1 MKVTLDQWMTFVA
14 IVEHGGYMRASE
26 YLNKGQS
33 TLSYAISKIESEL
46 DVRLFEQK
54 GRKSSLTTV
63 GRALYQKAKVLI
75 EDADQI
81 EELSEMYRD
90 GTHNRIKIAVDVLF
104 PMEYVQ
110 TAIEQLLS
118 IYPKANVEVHETILS
133 ATQDAAM
140 EYQCDLFITV
150 EKPHGIEPRDIF
162 SFELGAIAN
171 NTHPLHQL
179 TAPIGDNILCRYRQI
194 VLRDQGSKKIKVGW
208 LQSQNQIVVNQPQ
221 TVIEMVKRG
230 LGFAWLPLNSIKEE
244 LNSGQLKLLNIE
256 NYRIV
261 KVMTMLV
268 NTKPQKALPIVFEFE
283 ELLRAAV
290 IENEGYIAKHE

>member
-1 MKVTLDQWMTFVA
+1 MKVTLDQWMTFVT
-14 IVEHGGYMRASE
+14 IVEQGGYMPASE

-63 GRALYQKAKVLI
+63 GRALYQQAKILI
-75 EDADQI
+75 EDAEQI
-81 EELSEMYRD
+81 EELSEMFRH
-90 GTHNRIKIAVDVLF
+90 GTQNRVKIAVDVLF

-118 IYPKANVEVHETILS
+118 KYPKANVEVHETILS
-133 ATQDAAM
+133 ATQDAAT

-150 EKPHGIEPRDIF
+150 EKPYGVEPRDIF
-162 SFELGAIAN
+162 SFELGAVAN
-171 NTHPLHQL
+171 NTHPLNQQP
-179 TAPIGDNILCRYRQI
+179 APISDNVLSRYRQI
-194 VLRDQGSKKIKVGW
+194 VVRDQGSKKVKVGW

-283 ELLRAAV
+283 ELLRDVV
-290 IENEGYIAKHE
+290 IKNEGYIAKHD